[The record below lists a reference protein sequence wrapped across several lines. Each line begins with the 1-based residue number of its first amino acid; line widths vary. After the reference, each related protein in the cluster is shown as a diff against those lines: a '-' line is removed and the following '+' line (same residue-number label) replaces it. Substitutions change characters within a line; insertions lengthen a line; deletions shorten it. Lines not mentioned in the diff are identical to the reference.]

1 MAYKE
6 TNFTIGDLNLKR
18 VEFPRHLIS
27 KMTLN
32 QTISFEDLLY
42 SFSALSDMEAINHVW
57 HGVLENVI
65 VVSKELTFKTVF
77 NFNQFKFK

>member
-1 MAYKE
+1 MTYNE

-18 VEFPRHLIS
+18 VEFPRQLIS

-32 QTISFEDLLY
+32 QTILFEDLLY
-42 SFSALSDMEAINHVW
+42 SFSALSDMVAINHVW
-57 HGVLENVI
+57 HGALENVT
-65 VVSKELTFKTVF
+65 VVFKELTFKTVF